1 MAEVRVERTADG
13 GFVGT
18 NGRGAS
24 VAIGSADEDGVFTP
38 VELLLTALAGCE
50 LVTVE
55 PLTAKRGHRM
65 VKLAA
70 DVHADKVETSRL
82 GTITV
87 TYDVELPEG
96 DDEAAEVLRA
106 VAKRV
111 HEKYCT
117 VGNALKEP
125 MTVEQV
131 VPVE

>member
-24 VAIGSADEDGVFTP
+24 VPIGGADQDGVFSP
-38 VELLLTALAGCE
+38 VELLLVALAGCE

-70 DVHADKVETSRL
+70 DVKADKVETSKL

-96 DDEAAEVLRA
+96 DDEAAEVLQA

-131 VPVE
+131 VPVQ